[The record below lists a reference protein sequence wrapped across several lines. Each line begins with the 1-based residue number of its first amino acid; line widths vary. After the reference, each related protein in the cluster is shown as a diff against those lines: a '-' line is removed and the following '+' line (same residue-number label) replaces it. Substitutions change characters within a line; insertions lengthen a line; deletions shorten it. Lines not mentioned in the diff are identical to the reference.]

1 MIGRS
6 LADQTKWQVTIM
18 LGGPSPCLGGKLTTL
33 MSVHISTH
41 LYHNLLL
48 VRSHFGTTPDGK
60 SFDEYLGE
68 ESYHQHIET
77 TFDNF
82 LHASFSKFV
91 DTMYIVITY
100 FNSVPGAEE
109 CNDRSL
115 YSASKEST
123 PEGDKMETDED
134 IGEGENEGDKG
145 KGKIKESEI
154 NTAHPISQYELERE
168 RNIARNKEAL
178 KRADDDLREKYGD
191 VCFESSK
198 TKTKTPHMKKEASE
212 GQRHISARL
221 NVAGQR

>member
-1 MIGRS
+1 
-6 LADQTKWQVTIM
+6 M
-18 LGGPSPCLGGKLTTL
+18 LGGPSPRLGGKLMML
-33 MSVHISTH
+33 MSVHISMH

-60 SFDEYLGE
+60 LFDEYLGKE
-68 ESYHQHIET
+68 GYRQHIKT

-82 LHASFSKFV
+82 LHVLFSKFV

-115 YSASKEST
+115 YSASKESM
-123 PEGDKMETDED
+123 PEGHKMETDED
-134 IGEGENEGDKG
+134 IGKGKNEGDKG

-168 RNIARNKEAL
+168 CNIVRNKEVL
-178 KRADDDLREKYGD
+178 RRVDNNLREKYGD

-198 TKTKTPHMKKEASE
+198 TKTKMPHMKKEESE
-212 GQRHISARL
+212 GQCRISARL